1 MYTVYAVYCI
11 VYSGCIRCIRYRAGG
26 TRSVRCIACI
36 TAYTAVIQQLLI
48 QQVIQPQRVE
58 SPIQRVA
65 VDFCIDVTL
74 VTATCHL
81 IVTSM
86 AAPVISVD
94 ELLASADLSAYA
106 QSFEEEGWD
115 SLAALRAITEDE
127 LQVLMASVRMKR
139 GHEVRLR
146 KVLGMKLASERVFA
160 LTTRTRLRRLR
171 QRRVLAPQ
179 SPLEAGVRVD
189 VEVYRRERL
198 AGEGQL
204 ATVAF
209 ELLVLVAVPA
219 GRGRH
224 LRDLVDPL
232 YNVFHCECC
241 GLTRHYLV

>member
-1 MYTVYAVYCI
+1 
-11 VYSGCIRCIRYRAGG
+11 
-26 TRSVRCIACI
+26 
-36 TAYTAVIQQLLI
+36 
-48 QQVIQPQRVE
+48 
-58 SPIQRVA
+58 
-65 VDFCIDVTL
+65 
-74 VTATCHL
+74 
-81 IVTSM
+81 M

-189 VEVYRRERL
+189 GIASQAQAIGREPERRRAARGTQAIHLALVQAAKLDIDGCGGGDHLHRHRGVRPRHLAERL
-198 AGEGQL
+198 VGADGCGEQL
-204 ATVAF
+204 VS
-209 ELLVLVAVPA
+209 A
-219 GRGRH
+219 GRATGVHKLLER
-224 LRDLVDPL
+224 R
-232 YNVFHCECC
+232 C
-241 GLTRHYLV
+241 TRATAV